1 MIIAVPTGL
10 RFLVDSYNM
19 GGNVKL
25 TTPMLCF
32 RVYHIIYTGG
42 LTGIVLANAGID
54 MLFMIPI
61 MLVAHFHMYYLWEQ
75 FLLYFLDYYWFE
87 FITVINIM
95 NY

>member
-1 MIIAVPTGL
+1 MIIAIPTGL
-10 RFLVDSYNM
+10 KFLVDCYNL

-32 RVYHIIYTGG
+32 RFYNIIYSGG

-54 MLFMIPI
+54 MLYTIPI
-61 MLVAHFHMYYLWEQ
+61 MFVAHFHMFYLWVP
-75 FLLYFLDYYWFE
+75 FLLYLQVYYWFE

-95 NY
+95 N